1 MKIIRGLAVGLT
13 LTCAFICSGQER
25 QPRPISVAE
34 FNRRSAE
41 ITGTL
46 GLPLGTVAEI
56 EATIVDGASIPR
68 RMDLQ
73 STFLLS
79 IEKINGKQLT
89 APLLLQFSA
98 PFRSVKLVSAHSEL
112 AAIGNRLGEVPKLS
126 ESEAE
131 VVKRRYV
138 GSRYKLA
145 AFEKGEVGSRPDS
158 LPEDV
163 PQWSDWRPYFHTYLV
178 VLAIR

>member
-1 MKIIRGLAVGLT
+1 M
-13 LTCAFICSGQER
+13 
-25 QPRPISVAE
+25 RPITVAE
-34 FNRRSAE
+34 VNRRSVE
-41 ITGTL
+41 IRGAL
-46 GLPLGTVAEI
+46 GLPLGTVAEV

-79 IEKINGKQLT
+79 VEKINGKQLA
-89 APLLLQFSA
+89 APLLFQFSA
-98 PFRSVKLVSAHSEL
+98 PFRSVKLISSHGEL
-112 AAIGNRLGEVPKLS
+112 GTIDNRLSDVPKLG
-126 ESEAE
+126 EKEAE

-145 AFEKGEVGSRPDS
+145 AFEKGEVGSRPDI

-163 PQWSDWRPYFHTYLV
+163 PPWSDWRPYFHTYLV
-178 VLAIR
+178 VIALR